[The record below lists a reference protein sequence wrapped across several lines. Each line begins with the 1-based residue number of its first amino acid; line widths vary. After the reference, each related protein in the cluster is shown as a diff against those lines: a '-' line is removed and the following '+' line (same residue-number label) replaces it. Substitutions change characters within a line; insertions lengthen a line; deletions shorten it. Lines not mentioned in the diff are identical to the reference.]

1 MSFYARPCEIHA
13 LNRICPHGDCV
24 KVVKEIDV
32 AQLAAALE
40 GLLDAVADTMRSHQ
54 KELECCSVTR
64 VRMIEARAALAKLGA
79 K

>member
-24 KVVKEIDV
+24 KVVREIDV
-32 AQLAAALE
+32 AQL
-40 GLLDAVADTMRSHQ
+40 VASLT
-54 KELECCSVTR
+54 EF
-64 VRMIEARAALAKLGA
+64 IEACEDDKRYPLMVERARAALAKLGA